1 MATFAT
7 PKRNPVLAYLVADSI
22 NQNAY
27 EVRSLLR
34 ACVSLLC
41 VLLLF
46 SRGLARSL
54 AAGALSLSLRCLACC
69 FLQTHIRP
77 LYKHFVE
84 SEGQTFSDPFPCDAA
99 DWWRLAPGQR
109 ELANAQIFVN
119 GFSSVQ
125 QIRRNLGQP
134 AILATPA
141 ILALRETHGLV
152 VPPEL
157 EGADEDAALHAAP
170 DDGREDATADGH
182 KDSVRVPSEGDAASP
197 GSDDDNAWSAFFW
210 QYQARLLDAAKQI
223 HTVPDDTE
231 STPGAIA
238 AQEETLALIERAR
251 AVGEDDA
258 SLLLHLQQSLHMAE
272 ERLAAAE
279 MPSELL
285 SGVVSSDQLEAAVS
299 EFGRCV
305 CLLEDRFSKRTAVS
319 MHLDAALE

>member
-1 MATFAT
+1 M
-7 PKRNPVLAYLVADSI
+7 
-22 NQNAY
+22 
-27 EVRSLLR
+27 
-34 ACVSLLC
+34 
-41 VLLLF
+41 
-46 SRGLARSL
+46 
-54 AAGALSLSLRCLACC
+54 
-69 FLQTHIRP
+69 HICP
-77 LYKHFVE
+77 LYKHFVK
-84 SEGQTFSDPFPCDAA
+84 SEGQTFSDLFPCDAA

-109 ELANAQIFVN
+109 DLMNAQIFVN

-125 QIRRNLGQP
+125 QMRRNLGQP

-258 SLLLHLQQSLHMAE
+258 SLLLRLQQSLHMAE
-272 ERLAAAE
+272 ERLAATE

-319 MHLDAALE
+319 MHLDDVLSG